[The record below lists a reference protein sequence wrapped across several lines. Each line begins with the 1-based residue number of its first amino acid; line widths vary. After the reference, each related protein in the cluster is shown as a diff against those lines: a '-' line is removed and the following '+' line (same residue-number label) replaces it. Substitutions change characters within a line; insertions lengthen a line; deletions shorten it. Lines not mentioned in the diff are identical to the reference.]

1 MKMKRKRKMKMK
13 KKKDNN
19 KTLMSSNEENVNDKT
34 LISSNEENINDK
46 TLMSSKEDDKTM
58 NQNNNDTI
66 KELNDS
72 LDKIIDESKSFEDQI
87 QSIKKVKN
95 LDEYYYINNFD
106 NKELEFKIFKLK
118 LAYLSNIIDKKI
130 SKQMFGHTFETLA
143 NKLINTA
150 NKEENQ
156 IIVNDI
162 NENKTKLYED
172 ETKPFH
178 DYVIQPSNQHNL
190 IEANNVI
197 LDFHEKF
204 NQTWFENIKIKE
216 LKNEQ
221 VILIGEN
228 SQNY

>member
-1 MKMKRKRKMKMK
+1 
-13 KKKDNN
+13 
-19 KTLMSSNEENVNDKT
+19 MSSNEENVNDKT
-34 LISSNEENINDK
+34 LTSSNEENINDK
-46 TLMSSKEDDKTM
+46 TLMSSNEDDKTM

-95 LDEYYYINNFD
+95 LDEYYYINNFG

-130 SKQMFGHTFETLA
+130 FKQIFRHTFETLA
-143 NKLINTA
+143 HKLINTT

-156 IIVNDI
+156 IIVNNI
-162 NENKTKLYED
+162 NENKTKLYEED

-178 DYVIQPSNQHNL
+178 DYVIQPSNQHNNL

-204 NQTWFENIKIKE
+204 NQMWFENIKIKE

-228 SQNY
+228 SQNYEAFYIIKKILFFS

>member
-1 MKMKRKRKMKMK
+1 
-13 KKKDNN
+13 
-19 KTLMSSNEENVNDKT
+19 MSSNEENVNDKT

-46 TLMSSKEDDKTM
+46 TLMSSNEDDKTM

-66 KELNDS
+66 KEWNDS

-95 LDEYYYINNFD
+95 LDEYNYINNFG

-130 SKQMFGHTFETLA
+130 FKQIFGHTFETLA
-143 NKLINTA
+143 NKLINTT

-156 IIVNDI
+156 IIVNNI
-162 NENKTKLYED
+162 NENKTKLYEED

-178 DYVIQPSNQHNL
+178 DYVIQPSNQHNNL

-204 NQTWFENIKIKE
+204 N
-216 LKNEQ
+216 
-221 VILIGEN
+221 
-228 SQNY
+228 

>member
-1 MKMKRKRKMKMK
+1 
-13 KKKDNN
+13 
-19 KTLMSSNEENVNDKT
+19 MSSNEENVNDKT
-34 LISSNEENINDK
+34 LTSSNEENINDK
-46 TLMSSKEDDKTM
+46 TLMSSNEDDKTM

-95 LDEYYYINNFD
+95 LDEYYYINNFG
-106 NKELEFKIFKLK
+106 NKELKFKIFKLK

-130 SKQMFGHTFETLA
+130 FKQIFGHTFETLA
-143 NKLINTA
+143 HKLINTT

-156 IIVNDI
+156 IIVNNI
-162 NENKTKLYED
+162 NENKTKLYEED

-178 DYVIQPSNQHNL
+178 DYVIQPSNQHNNL

-204 NQTWFENIKIKE
+204 N
-216 LKNEQ
+216 
-221 VILIGEN
+221 
-228 SQNY
+228 